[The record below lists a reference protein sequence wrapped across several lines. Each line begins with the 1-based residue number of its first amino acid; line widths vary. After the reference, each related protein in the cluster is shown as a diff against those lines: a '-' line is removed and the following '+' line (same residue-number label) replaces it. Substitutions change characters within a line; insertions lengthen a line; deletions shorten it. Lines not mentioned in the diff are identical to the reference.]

1 LKLWAD
7 SCSANFLHRHALV
20 SAEIARIDGRELDA
34 ARLYEQAIRSAQDNG
49 FVQFEALANELAA
62 RFYRA
67 CGLDRLAD
75 GYLREARACYVRWE
89 CDGKVKQLDLHYPQ
103 LRRAP
108 PPTLTETFAVRLEQL
123 DLVSVV
129 KASQTISGEIMLD
142 ELIRTLFQV
151 VLEQGGAQRGYL
163 LFAHEGDY
171 ALEAEATLEGDR
183 VVTRLLP
190 SLPVASASLLLPTSV
205 VTYVERTKQRVLL
218 DDATAE
224 PGKFAADPY
233 LEQRRTR
240 SVLCLPILRQ
250 AKVVGLL
257 YLENAL
263 VAGAFTPERLVA
275 LELLASQAAISVE
288 NALLLSKERAART
301 LAEEAERRAA
311 SLAEAGMILGESLLY
326 EETLASLGRLC
337 VRSLADWCVIDLV
350 RKDGTLQRVALVHR
364 DPAKAPLL
372 DELRDRYPPHRD
384 SPHPAAQALRSG
396 EPLLLTE
403 LPDDLIRR
411 LTVDERHMHLI
422 QALGSETMLVLP
434 LVSRGQ
440 TLGALS
446 LITATPGRCY
456 GPADLALAVEVARRA
471 SAAIDKA
478 QLYREAQDAIRL
490 RDEFLSVA
498 SHELRTPMT
507 SLTLSL
513 QTLLQAVPAGKA
525 LDPKTISGL
534 VDLAFRQGERLT
546 RLIRDL
552 LDVSRIETGQLRP
565 TITTVDLDELVREVV
580 DRFAPDFA
588 RARCEV
594 VVSCERRAIG
604 QWDRSL
610 IDQVVSN
617 LLSNAIKFGPGKP
630 IELRTGEDAGSAR
643 LSVTD
648 HGIGIDPSQQR
659 EIFERFARAVSARHY
674 GGLGL
679 GLYISRK
686 LVEAH
691 RGRIQV
697 DSEPGRGSTFTVALP
712 CAPPSA
718 EEGRSG

>member
-1 LKLWAD
+1 
-7 SCSANFLHRHALV
+7 
-20 SAEIARIDGRELDA
+20 
-34 ARLYEQAIRSAQDNG
+34 
-49 FVQFEALANELAA
+49 
-62 RFYRA
+62 
-67 CGLDRLAD
+67 
-75 GYLREARACYVRWE
+75 
-89 CDGKVKQLDLHYPQ
+89 
-103 LRRAP
+103 
-108 PPTLTETFAVRLEQL
+108 
-123 DLVSVV
+123 
-129 KASQTISGEIMLD
+129 
-142 ELIRTLFQV
+142 
-151 VLEQGGAQRGYL
+151 
-163 LFAHEGDY
+163 
-171 ALEAEATLEGDR
+171 
-183 VVTRLLP
+183 
-190 SLPVASASLLLPTSV
+190 
-205 VTYVERTKQRVLL
+205 VLL

-233 LEQRRTR
+233 LEQRRPR

-263 VAGAFTPERLVA
+263 VAGAFTPDRLLA

-288 NALLLSKERAART
+288 NALLLSRERAART

-311 SLAEAGMILGESLLY
+311 FLAEAGVILGESLLY
-326 EETLASLGRLC
+326 EETLARLGRLC

-350 RKDGTLQRVALVHR
+350 RKDGVLQRVTLIHR
-364 DPAKAPLL
+364 DPAKTPLL
-372 DELRDRYPPHRD
+372 EELRDRYPPRWD
-384 SPHPAAQALRSG
+384 SPHPAVQALRAG

-403 LPDDLIRR
+403 VSDDVLRR
-411 LTVDERHMHLI
+411 STVDERHLHLVR
-422 QALGSETMLVLP
+422 ALGVETQLVLP

-440 TLGALS
+440 TFGALS
-446 LITATPGRCY
+446 LVMATPGRRY
-456 GPADLALAVEVARRA
+456 GPADLALAIELARRA

-513 QTLLQAVPAGKA
+513 QTLLQTAQAGKT
-525 LDPKTISGL
+525 LDPKVSANL
-534 VDLAFRQGERLT
+534 VNLAFRQGERLT

-552 LDVSRIETGQLRP
+552 LDVSRIETDQLRP
-565 TITTVDLDELVREVV
+565 TIATVDLDELVREVAA
-580 DRFAPDFA
+580 RFAPDFA

-594 VVSCERRAIG
+594 IVSCERRAIG
-604 QWDRSL
+604 QWDRSHL
-610 IDQVVSN
+610 DQVVSN

-630 IELRTGEDAGSAR
+630 IELRTGEDAGSAW

-648 HGIGIDPSQQR
+648 HGIGIEPSQQP

-691 RGRIQV
+691 RGRLRV
-697 DSEPGRGSTFTVALP
+697 DSEPGRGSTFTVTLP
-712 CAPPSA
+712 SAPPSA
-718 EEGRSG
+718 EERGSG